1 MTRRAFSPGELA
13 ETPYNHGIVDNG
25 KFYMSGQV
33 PRDSDGNVVGKDLE
47 AQTRKTFSNIE
58 VLLERV
64 NKDLDDV
71 AKVTVYIMGKQDCLN
86 GYKRVY
92 DEVFS
97 EPYPCQT
104 VIGTASLGDS
114 PVMIE
119 IEVEVP
125 ME

>member
-25 KFYMSGQV
+25 KFSMSGQV
-33 PRDSDGNVVGKDLE
+33 SRDSDGNVVGRDLE
-47 AQTRKTFSNIE
+47 AQTRKTFGNIE

-92 DEVFS
+92 DEFFRS
-97 EPYPCQT
+97 R
-104 VIGTASLGDS
+104 IRARRSSGRS
-114 PVMIE
+114 PLATHR
-119 IEVEVP
+119 
-125 ME
+125 